1 MGMKPCSNPPW
12 FSPQVKVEVLWQRSV
27 RKADTA
33 AVSLQVC
40 QAATFL
46 SSEAQGFGLLRCVF
60 ITTLNFVLSE
70 VLSFGW
76 TVNASEQ
83 GKFVTCS

>member
-1 MGMKPCSNPPW
+1 MGMKVCSNPPW

-40 QAATFL
+40 QAATFFKQR
-46 SSEAQGFGLLRCVF
+46 SPGLWAFKMCF